1 MAETGALADAKKLKS
16 SDRLY
21 RNFKQGSGLL
31 MMVIEQLGNDPLWSA
46 SVDQS
51 QNPLG
56 LFSQLLGALEYPIER
71 ASEVVYPNL

>member
-1 MAETGALADAKKLKS
+1 MQSCSTAARTR
-16 SDRLY
+16 RLGPH
-21 RNFKQGSGLL
+21 RQGSGLL